1 MSSGPTLILIN
12 RDTYLGRIYPLV
24 KLAWVFLVAVFLFVF
39 RSPASGATMFIAL
52 IALAL
57 IGGGV
62 PLSRIAKS
70 GRFILLLGVLLM
82 IFHLFSDPGSVAYR
96 VGPIRVTDTGLRL
109 GPVFFFRLSVIVLA
123 SFILI
128 WTTDTR
134 DLMASL
140 AKAGMPYRYAYA
152 VFLAL
157 RFLPLIQQEVDAV
170 RDAHRIRGR
179 AAKTSIS
186 HRMRL
191 WGRYVFTVLINGL
204 RKAETTSVSLETRAF
219 GVFPTR
225 SYMKEP
231 IFHRRDLA
239 LVVLTL
245 VIGVGLLVLEHVHWI

>member
-1 MSSGPTLILIN
+1 MSAGPTLLIIS
-12 RDTYLGRIYPLV
+12 RDSSLSRVYPLV
-24 KLAWVFLVAVFLFVF
+24 KLAWVFLVAAFLFVF
-39 RSPASGATMFIAL
+39 RSPVSGAVLFL
-52 IALAL
+52 LLLSLAL
-57 IGGGV
+57 IGGRV
-62 PLSRIAKS
+62 PLSRIARS
-70 GRFILLLGVLLM
+70 GRFVAFLGVLLLV
-82 IFHLFSDPGSVAYR
+82 FHLASDPGVTVFT
-96 VGPIRVTDTGLRL
+96 VGPIAVTEAGLRQ
-109 GPVFFFRLSVIVLA
+109 GPVFFFRLTDVVLA

-140 AKAGMPYRYAYA
+140 AKAGMPYRFAYA

-179 AAKTSIS
+179 ASRTHLS
-186 HRMRL
+186 HRVKL

-219 GVFPTR
+219 GAYPTR

-231 IFHRRDLA
+231 RFRWHDILLLFVTA
-239 LVVLTL
+239 AVCAGLVV
-245 VIGVGLLVLEHVHWI
+245 GERVL

>member
-1 MSSGPTLILIN
+1 MSSGPSLILLD
-12 RDTYLGRIYPLV
+12 RDSYLGRVYPLV
-24 KLAWVFLVAVFLFVF
+24 KLAWVFLVAVSLFMF
-39 RSPASGATMFIAL
+39 RSPISGATMFACL

-57 IGGGV
+57 LGGKV
-62 PLSRIAKS
+62 RISRIAMS
-70 GRFILLLGVLLM
+70 GRFILLLGLLLM
-82 IFHLFSDPGSVAYR
+82 LFHLFSDPGEVVWR
-96 VGPIRVTDTGLRL
+96 IGPLSLTDAGLRQ
-109 GPVFFFRLSVIVLA
+109 GPVFFFRLSVVVLA

-140 AKAGMPYRYAYA
+140 AKAGMPYRFAYA

-179 AAKTSIS
+179 AARTSLS
-186 HRMRL
+186 HRARL

-204 RKAETTSVSLETRAF
+204 RKAETTSISLETRAF
-219 GVFPTR
+219 GAFPTR

-231 IFHRRDLA
+231 IFRRRDLV
-239 LVVLTL
+239 LVAATAILAA
-245 VIGVGLLVLEHVHWI
+245 GLLVLERT